1 MRNRRETMKRE
12 ITEDMLDAFLGDAS
26 NKQARI
32 NLRHEC
38 SQDEEVYE
46 DVLDY
51 WYMLEDLELNI
62 KWQRIRDAKTP

>member
-1 MRNRRETMKRE
+1 MMLERTNE
-12 ITEDMLDAFLGDAS
+12 ITDEMLDAFLGEAS
-26 NKQARI
+26 NKQAKI

-51 WYMLEDLELNI
+51 WYMLKDLELNI
-62 KWQRIRDAKTP
+62 KRQRIRDAKTP

>member
-1 MRNRRETMKRE
+1 MMLERTNE
-12 ITEDMLDAFLGDAS
+12 ITDEMLDAFLGEAS

-38 SQDEEVYE
+38 SQNEEVYE

>member
-1 MRNRRETMKRE
+1 MMLERTNE
-12 ITEDMLDAFLGDAS
+12 ITDEMLDAFLGEAS
-26 NKQARI
+26 NKQAKI

>member
-1 MRNRRETMKRE
+1 MMLERTNE
-12 ITEDMLDAFLGDAS
+12 ITDEMLDAFLGEAS

>member
-1 MRNRRETMKRE
+1 MLERTNE
-12 ITEDMLDAFLGDAS
+12 ITDEMLNAFLGEAS

-62 KWQRIRDAKTP
+62 KWQRIRDAQSS

>member
-1 MRNRRETMKRE
+1 MMHERTNE
-12 ITEDMLDAFLGDAS
+12 ITDEMLDAFLGEAS